1 MSTWYAART
10 ATPASR
16 CRAAPLRPGGALIY
30 GAGPWNARVDV
41 TYAARQTRVPANDTP
56 TEAYTLL
63 GLALS
68 YKFKLGGTRPWSTCA
83 AIT

>member
-1 MSTWYAART
+1 M
-10 ATPASR
+10 
-16 CRAAPLRPGGALIY
+16 
-30 GAGPWNARVDV
+30 DV

-68 YKFKLGGTRPWSTCA
+68 YKFSLAGTQTLVYLRGDNLTNCDARNATSLLRDIAPLAGRSVKVGLRT
-83 AIT
+83 TF